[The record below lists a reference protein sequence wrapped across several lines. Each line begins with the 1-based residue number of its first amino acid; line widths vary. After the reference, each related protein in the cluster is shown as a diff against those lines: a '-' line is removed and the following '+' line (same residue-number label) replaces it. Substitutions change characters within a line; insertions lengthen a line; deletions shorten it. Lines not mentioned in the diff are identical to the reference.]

1 MKYFLM
7 IVTFLLPISVATKL
21 TIPVAAKPST
31 SVAAKV
37 SNTNELIAAMQKKYG
52 KSWYKTA
59 TFVQETINFQP
70 DGTSK
75 VETWYEAMSVPGRLR
90 IDFTPTSAGNG
101 ILFTGGKLFVFK
113 DGKQDSSRP
122 VNHPLLILGFDIYRS
137 PASEIVAQLQALKF
151 DLSEFREDTWQGRAV
166 YVVGAKAGD
175 LHSPQFWID
184 QKNLYFVRMLRP
196 AGRDGAQTQET
207 QFNKYQKL
215 GGGWMAPEVIFMV
228 DGKVVTTE
236 AYSDMRSDVTLD
248 PKLFDPQ
255 FWTTV
260 HWKE

>member
-1 MKYFLM
+1 VRYFLL
-7 IVTFLLPISVATKL
+7 ILAIFLLPML
-21 TIPVAAKPST
+21 TTSPAKI
-31 SVAAKV
+31 
-37 SNTNELIAAMQKKYG
+37 SNTNELIAAMQNKYG

-59 TFVQETINFQP
+59 TFVQQTTNFQP

-75 VETWYEAMSVPGRLR
+75 VETWYEAMSVPGSLR

-101 ILFTGGKLFVFK
+101 ILFTDGKIFVFK
-113 DGKQDSSRP
+113 DGKVDTTRP
-122 VNHPLLILGFDIYRS
+122 FEHPLLILGFDIYRS
-137 PASEIVAQLQALKF
+137 PASEVTAKLQALKF
-151 DLSEFREDTWQGRAV
+151 DLSQFREDTWQGRAV

-184 QKNLYFVRMLRP
+184 QENLYFVRMLSP
-196 AGRDGAQTQET
+196 GGKDGKETQES
-207 QFNKYQKL
+207 QFNKYHKL

-236 AYSDMRSDVTLD
+236 KYSEIRGDVTLD

-255 FWTTV
+255 SWTTV

>member
-1 MKYFLM
+1 MKSFFL
-7 IVTFLLPISVATKL
+7 IVASFLLMLPTVAY
-21 TIPVAAKPST
+21 AKITST
-31 SVAAKV
+31 A
-37 SNTNELIAAMQKKYG
+37 ELIAAMQKKYG
-52 KSWYKTA
+52 NSWYETA
-59 TFVQETINFQP
+59 TFVQETKNFQP

-75 VETWYEAMSVPGRLR
+75 VETWYEAMQVPGSLR

-101 ILFTGGKLFVFK
+101 FLFTDGKIFVFK
-113 DGKQDSSRP
+113 NGKVDSTRP
-122 VNHPLLILGFDIYRS
+122 YDHPLLILGFDIYRT
-137 PASEIVAQLQALKF
+137 PASEVTAKLQSLKF
-151 DLSEFREDTWQGRAV
+151 DLSQFREDTWQGRPV
-166 YVVGAKAGD
+166 YVVGSKAGD

-184 QKNLYFVRMLRP
+184 QENLYFVRMLRP
-196 AGRDGAQTQET
+196 AGKDGTQTQET

-236 AYSDMRSDVTLD
+236 KYSDLRADVKLD

-255 FWTTV
+255 SWTTV

>member
-1 MKYFLM
+1 MMKYVLL
-7 IVTFLLPISVATKL
+7 IVALLL
-21 TIPVAAKPST
+21 LEIPVAAKISD
-31 SVAAKV
+31 
-37 SNTNELIAAMQKKYG
+37 TNGLIAAMQKKYG

-59 TFVQETINFQP
+59 TFVQETTNFQP

-75 VETWYEAMSVPGRLR
+75 VETWYEAMSVPGSLR

-101 ILFTGGKLFVFK
+101 ILFTGSKIYVFK
-113 DGKQDSSRP
+113 DGKVENTRP
-122 VNHPLLILGFDIYRS
+122 FEHPLLILGFDIYRA
-137 PASEIVAQLQALKF
+137 PASEIVTKLQALKF
-151 DLSEFREDTWQGRAV
+151 NLGEFREDTWQGRPV

-196 AGRDGAQTQET
+196 GGKDGAQTQET

-228 DGKVVTTE
+228 DGKVMTTE
-236 AYSDMRSDVTLD
+236 KYSDMRADVKLD
-248 PKLFDPQ
+248 PKLFDPES
-255 FWTTV
+255 WTTV

>member
-1 MKYFLM
+1 MKYFFL
-7 IVTFLLPISVATKL
+7 IVAIFLLPMPTPS
-21 TIPVAAKPST
+21 PAKI
-31 SVAAKV
+31 A
-37 SNTNELIAAMQKKYG
+37 NTNELIAAMQKQYG

-59 TFVQETINFQP
+59 TFVQQTTNFQP

-75 VETWYEAMSVPGRLR
+75 VETWYEAMSVPGSLR

-101 ILFTGGKLFVFK
+101 ILFTDGKIFIFK
-113 DGKQDSSRP
+113 DGKVDTTRP
-122 VNHPLLILGFDIYRS
+122 FEHPLLILGFDIYRS
-137 PASEIVAQLQALKF
+137 PASDVTTKLQALQF
-151 DLSEFREDTWQGRAV
+151 DLTQFREDTWQGRAV

-175 LHSPQFWID
+175 LHSAQFWID
-184 QKNLYFVRMLRP
+184 KENLYFVRMLRP
-196 AGRDGAQTQET
+196 GGKDGKETQET

-236 AYSDMRSDVTLD
+236 KYSEIRGDVPLD

>member
-1 MKYFLM
+1 VRYFFL
-7 IVTFLLPISVATKL
+7 ILAIFLLPML
-21 TIPVAAKPST
+21 TTSPAKI
-31 SVAAKV
+31 
-37 SNTNELIAAMQKKYG
+37 SNTNELIAAMQNKYG

-59 TFVQETINFQP
+59 TFVQQTTNFQP

-75 VETWYEAMSVPGRLR
+75 VETWYEAMSVPGSLR

-101 ILFTGGKLFVFK
+101 ILFTDGKIFVFK
-113 DGKQDSSRP
+113 DGKVDTTRP
-122 VNHPLLILGFDIYRS
+122 FEHPLLILGFDIYRS
-137 PASEIVAQLQALKF
+137 PASEVTAKLQALKF
-151 DLSEFREDTWQGRAV
+151 DLSQFREDTWQGRAV

-184 QKNLYFVRMLRP
+184 QENLYFVRMLSP
-196 AGRDGAQTQET
+196 GGKDGKETQET
-207 QFNKYQKL
+207 QFNKYHKL

-236 AYSDMRSDVTLD
+236 KYSEIRGDVTLD

-260 HWKE
+260 HWKQ

>member
-1 MKYFLM
+1 MRYFLL
-7 IVTFLLPISVATKL
+7 ILAIFLLPML
-21 TIPVAAKPST
+21 TTSPAKI
-31 SVAAKV
+31 
-37 SNTNELIAAMQKKYG
+37 SNTNELIAAMQNKYG

-59 TFVQETINFQP
+59 TFVQQTTNFQP

-75 VETWYEAMSVPGRLR
+75 VETWYEAMSVPGSLR

-101 ILFTGGKLFVFK
+101 ILFTDGKIFVFK
-113 DGKQDSSRP
+113 DGKVDTTRP
-122 VNHPLLILGFDIYRS
+122 FEHPLLILGFDIYRS
-137 PASEIVAQLQALKF
+137 PASEVTAKLQALKF
-151 DLSEFREDTWQGRAV
+151 DLSQFREDTWQGRAV
-166 YVVGAKAGD
+166 YVVGAKARD

-184 QKNLYFVRMLRP
+184 QENLYFVRMLSP
-196 AGRDGAQTQET
+196 GGKDGKETQES
-207 QFNKYQKL
+207 QFNKYHKL

-236 AYSDMRSDVTLD
+236 KYSEIRGDVTLD

-255 FWTTV
+255 SWTTV

>member
-1 MKYFLM
+1 VRYFLL
-7 IVTFLLPISVATKL
+7 ILAIFLLPML
-21 TIPVAAKPST
+21 TTSPAKI
-31 SVAAKV
+31 
-37 SNTNELIAAMQKKYG
+37 SNTNELIAAMQNKYG

-59 TFVQETINFQP
+59 TFVQQTTNFQP

-75 VETWYEAMSVPGRLR
+75 VETWYEAMSVPGSLR

-101 ILFTGGKLFVFK
+101 ILFTDGKIFVFK
-113 DGKQDSSRP
+113 DGKVDTTRP
-122 VNHPLLILGFDIYRS
+122 FEHPLLILGFDIYRS
-137 PASEIVAQLQALKF
+137 PASEVTAKLQALKF
-151 DLSEFREDTWQGRAV
+151 DLSQFREDTWQGRAV

-175 LHSPQFWID
+175 LHSSQFWID
-184 QKNLYFVRMLRP
+184 QENLYFVRMLSP
-196 AGRDGAQTQET
+196 GGKDGKETQET
-207 QFNKYQKL
+207 QFNKYHKL

-236 AYSDMRSDVTLD
+236 KYSEIRGDVTLD